1 MQRCKKIWKAYGRET
16 ANMGN
21 KKLKKHTR
29 KFMFLTKARIIL
41 MSERRRTRFLSE
53 SGLFAGFGKNCE
65 WFCRSIP
72 EEPYML
78 KLHDNVV
85 ISAKVNFIT
94 HDVINDMLSKK
105 IGANPG
111 EQVSEYYMG
120 TIEIFDNVVIG
131 SDSTILYNTRIGPNA
146 IVAAGSVVTKD
157 VPEGAI
163 VGGNPARI
171 IGKTE
176 ELLSRRKELHDMPSD
191 REDLKTIM
199 DYYWKKQSGK
209 DRTEV

>member
-1 MQRCKKIWKAYGRET
+1 MRNE
-16 ANMGN
+16 
-21 KKLKKHTR
+21 KLKKRSR
-29 KFMFLTKARIIL
+29 KFMFLTKVRIIL
-41 MSERRRTRFLSE
+41 MSERKRTRFLSE

-78 KLHDNVV
+78 KLHNNVV
-85 ISAKVNFIT
+85 VSARVNFIT
-94 HDVINDMLSKK
+94 HDVINDMLARK
-105 IGANPG
+105 IGVNPG

-131 SDSTILYNTRIGPNA
+131 SDSTILYNTKIGPNA
-146 IVAAGSVVTKD
+146 IIAAGSVVAMD

-171 IGKTE
+171 IGKTDD
-176 ELLSRRKELHDMPSD
+176 LLAKRKKLHDMPSD
-191 REDLKTIM
+191 KEDLETIM
-199 DYYWKKQSGK
+199 DYFWNNTSNKNQ
-209 DRTEV
+209 TEM